1 MKKMNNSLTVIKS
14 NIARLYGK
22 NTKIHIDLCARSKR
36 KNFKN
41 VPAVI
46 TAVYPNIFTAR
57 LMDSEDGEECTFQ
70 YADVLTRSVVV
81 RELDGE
87 TD

>member
-1 MKKMNNSLTVIKS
+1 MSNTLTIIKS
-14 NIARLYGK
+14 EITEIYRK
-22 NTKIHIDLCARSKR
+22 NQKIHIDFGARSKR

-57 LMDSEDGEECTFQ
+57 LKDSEGEEDCTFQ
-70 YADVLTRSVVV
+70 YADILTRGIVV
-81 RELDGE
+81 RELEKE